1 MLLWE
6 VMSYGQHPYEAEDWD
21 NQTVSVREGVYGVWV
36 ACIPLDSVG
45 EALCV
50 LCAS

>member
-21 NQTVSVREGVYGVWV
+21 NQTVSVYGGW
-36 ACIPLDSVG
+36 SV
-45 EALCV
+45 
-50 LCAS
+50 